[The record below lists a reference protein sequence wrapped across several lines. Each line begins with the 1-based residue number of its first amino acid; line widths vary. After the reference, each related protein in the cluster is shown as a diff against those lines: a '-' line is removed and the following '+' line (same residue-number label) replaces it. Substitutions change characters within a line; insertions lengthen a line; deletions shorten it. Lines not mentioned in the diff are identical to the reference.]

1 MNIPDILLWNYC
13 SNKKILNG
21 KKESGDG
28 SLKKD
33 TLLKMEDK
41 ITEQGKRLFDS
52 TNIIKHKVKLYKSK

>member
-1 MNIPDILLWNYC
+1 M
-13 SNKKILNG
+13 NG

-52 TNIIKHKVKLYKSK
+52 TNIIRHKVKLYKSK